1 MPTQKAPANISKVTV
16 RDIDLT
22 IDLDVLDDFELLDM
36 MASLEDGNALQAPRI
51 LRRIIGPEYQNVM
64 RALRDPETG
73 RIAGDVAVEFIRDL
87 FAELNPNS

>member
-1 MPTQKAPANISKVTV
+1 MTTKTTAENT
-16 RDIDLT
+16 RNLT
-22 IDLDVLDDFELLDM
+22 IRGIDIHVDMDALDDFELLDM

-73 RIAGDVAVEFIRDL
+73 RITGDVAVEFIRDL
-87 FAELNPNS
+87 FTGLDPNS

>member
-1 MPTQKAPANISKVTV
+1 MPTQKAPANIRKLTV

-36 MASLEDGNALQAPRI
+36 MASLEDGNTLEAPRI
-51 LRRIIGPEYQNVM
+51 LRRIIGPEYQNVK

-73 RIAGDVAVEFIRDL
+73 RITGDVSVEFIRDL
-87 FAELNPNS
+87 FAGLDPNS